1 MKILMVAAENGAF
14 PGGKVGGMGDVIRD
28 VPPAL
33 AALGHQV
40 SVIMPGYQYFST
52 LPGAQQVSELQLRFR
67 GNIERVS
74 LWRVGPEIEQPG
86 VKHWVLEHPLLAPQ
100 EPGRIY
106 CDDGPGRPFA
116 SDASKFALFCA
127 AVLQAISSRRLEFP
141 DVIHL
146 HDWHTALVAVL
157 ARYDKSFQLM
167 PAIPMVYTIHN
178 LALQGIR
185 PFSGD
190 ESSLEAWYGPM
201 DYPVDSLRDP
211 RYPDCFN
218 AARAAINLCHRVH
231 AVSPTYVREIQQPD
245 PAGDAAGG
253 GAGLEADLRRAAE
266 QGRLVGILNGC
277 EYPADSAPVLPFS
290 QFIDLARERVMHW
303 LGKSAAVLPSEFVAL
318 RKLDQWQ
325 ADGGKRPGLLLTSVG
340 RITSQKVGLLLRRMQ
355 DGRSALM
362 HLLDVLDDEGVF
374 ILLGSGDQELE
385 HELAAVSATREN
397 FLFLRGYSEPLS
409 DQLYAGGDL
418 FVMPSSFEPCGISQ
432 MLAMR
437 AGQPCLVHAVGGLA
451 DTVADG
457 ENGFSFGGTS
467 IEEEAEQMLVRFG
480 EVLTLKREQPA
491 RWQEVC
497 AAAAAA
503 RFPWDEVAKAY
514 VKQLYQQPD
523 GPCWRA

>member
-14 PGGKVGGMGDVIRD
+14 PGGKVGGMGDVLRD

-33 AALGHQV
+33 AALGHEV
-40 SVIMPGYQYFST
+40 SVITPGYQYFFT
-52 LPGAQQVSELQLRFR
+52 LPGARRISELQLRFR
-67 GNIERVS
+67 GGIERVS
-74 LWRVGPEIEQPG
+74 LWRVEPDNAPPG
-86 VKHWVLEHPLLAPQ
+86 VKYWVLDHPLLAPQ
-100 EPGRIY
+100 GAGKIY

-116 SDASKFALFCA
+116 TDGSKFALFCG
-127 AVLQAISSRRLEFP
+127 AVLQALSSRRVELP

-146 HDWHTALVAVL
+146 HDWHTAMVAVL

-190 ESSLEAWYGPM
+190 ESALDSWYGPM
-201 DYPVDSLRDP
+201 DYPRETIGDP

-218 AARAAINLCHRVH
+218 PMRAAINLCHRVH

-253 GAGLEADLRRAAE
+253 GAGLEADLRQAAE

-277 EYPADSAPVLPFS
+277 EYPPDSAPVLSFPG
-290 QFIDLARERVMHW
+290 FIDLARERVMQW
-303 LGKSAAVLPSEFVAL
+303 LGESAAVLPSEFVAL

-325 ADGGKRPGLLLTSVG
+325 AAGGKRPGLLLTSVG
-340 RITSQKVGLLLRRMQ
+340 RITPQKVGLLLRRMP

-374 ILLGSGDQELE
+374 ILLGSGDPELE
-385 HELAAVSATREN
+385 HELAAVSASREN

-451 DTVADG
+451 DTVADN
-457 ENGFSFGGTS
+457 ENGFSFGGAS
-467 IEEEAEQMLVRFG
+467 IEEEAEQMLIRFR

-491 RWQEVC
+491 RWQEIC
-497 AAAAAA
+497 TAAAAA
-503 RFPWDEVAKAY
+503 RFPWDAVAKAY
-514 VKQLYQQPD
+514 VEQLYQQPD
-523 GPCWRA
+523 DPSGRA

>member
-40 SVIMPGYQYFST
+40 SVVMPGYQYFST
-52 LPGAQQVSELQLRFR
+52 LSGAQRISELQLRFR
-67 GNIERVS
+67 GRIERVG
-74 LWRVGPEIEQPG
+74 LWRVEPEPAQPG

-100 EPGRIY
+100 GAGKIY
-106 CDDGPGRPFA
+106 CDDGPERPFA
-116 SDASKFALFCA
+116 TDASKFALFCG
-127 AVLQAISSRRLEFP
+127 AVLQALSSRRLEVP
-141 DVIHL
+141 DIIHL
-146 HDWHTALVAVL
+146 HDWHSALVAVL

-190 ESSLEAWYGPM
+190 ESALDSWYGAM
-201 DYPVDSLRDP
+201 DYPADLLADP

-218 AARAAINLCHRVH
+218 PARAAINLCHRVH

-277 EYPADSAPVLPFS
+277 EYPDKGTTVLPFTE
-290 QFIDLARERVMHW
+290 FIDLARERVLQW
-303 LGKSAAVLPSEFVAL
+303 LGKSAAVLPSEFLAL
-318 RKLDQWQ
+318 RKLDQWL
-325 ADGGKRPGLLLTSVG
+325 ACGAERPGLLLTSVG
-340 RITSQKVGLLLRRMQ
+340 RVTPQKVGLLLRPLQ
-355 DGRSALM
+355 DGRSALVHM
-362 HLLDVLDDEGVF
+362 LETLGDSGVF
-374 ILLGSGDQELE
+374 ILLGSGDPELE
-385 HELAAVSATREN
+385 HALAAVSASHEN

-409 DQLYAGGDL
+409 DQLYAEGDL

-451 DTVADG
+451 DTVVDG
-457 ENGFSFGGTS
+457 DNGFSFKGATLA
-467 IEEEAEQMLVRFG
+467 EEGEQMLLRFR

-491 RWQEVC
+491 RWQEIC
-497 AAAAAA
+497 ASAAAA
-503 RFPWDEVAKAY
+503 RFPWDKVASAY
-514 VKQLYQQPD
+514 VEQLYL
-523 GPCWRA
+523 PCDKAAGRG